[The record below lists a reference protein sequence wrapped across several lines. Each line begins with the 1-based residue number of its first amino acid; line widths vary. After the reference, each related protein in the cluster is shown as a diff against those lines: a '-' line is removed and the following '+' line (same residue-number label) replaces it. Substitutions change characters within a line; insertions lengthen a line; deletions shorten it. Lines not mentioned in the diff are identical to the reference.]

1 MMSARAVKKAVLLVA
16 GLGTRFLPLSKT
28 ISKELWPL
36 LNRPIVDYII
46 DEIKSSG
53 IKEIIFVIS
62 PENKILRSY
71 LRRNLKVEEILK
83 EKGKK
88 EILKDFQKHER
99 SFQGL
104 FLSFVCQKKP
114 LGLGDAIL
122 QTKSKVGKHPFIVC
136 FNDDVI
142 VSSTSCLLQLIKVF
156 EKYGKT
162 VIAIKRVPKERVGFY
177 GSLKVKKVG
186 PRLYQIKG
194 IIEKP
199 RPGEAYSNLVVDGR
213 YLLTSEV
220 FDYLGKPG
228 SFFQGEI
235 ILANTLEQMIKAGI
249 IVYGYEFEGKWLEC
263 GNVQNWLKSN
273 LYLAK
278 REFKNFKQN

>member
-1 MMSARAVKKAVLLVA
+1 MSARAVKKAVLLVA

-142 VSSTSCLLQLIKVF
+142 VSSTPCLLQLIKVF

>member
-1 MMSARAVKKAVLLVA
+1 MSARAVKKAVLLVA

-104 FLSFVCQKKP
+104 SLSFVCQKKP

>member
-1 MMSARAVKKAVLLVA
+1 
-16 GLGTRFLPLSKT
+16 
-28 ISKELWPL
+28 
-36 LNRPIVDYII
+36 
-46 DEIKSSG
+46 
-53 IKEIIFVIS
+53 
-62 PENKILRSY
+62 
-71 LRRNLKVEEILK
+71 
-83 EKGKK
+83 
-88 EILKDFQKHER
+88 
-99 SFQGL
+99 
-104 FLSFVCQKKP
+104 
-114 LGLGDAIL
+114 
-122 QTKSKVGKHPFIVC
+122 
-136 FNDDVI
+136 
-142 VSSTSCLLQLIKVF
+142 LLQLIKVF

-186 PRLYQIKG
+186 PRLCQIKE

-235 ILANTLEQMIKAGI
+235 ILANTFEQMIKAGI

>member
-1 MMSARAVKKAVLLVA
+1 MSARAVKKAVLLVA

-142 VSSTSCLLQLIKVF
+142 VSSTPCLLQLIKVF

-186 PRLYQIKG
+186 PRLYQIKE

>member
-1 MMSARAVKKAVLLVA
+1 MSARAVKKAVLLVA

-142 VSSTSCLLQLIKVF
+142 VSSTPCLLQLIKVF

-186 PRLYQIKG
+186 PRLCQIKE

>member
-1 MMSARAVKKAVLLVA
+1 MSARAVKKAVLLVA

-186 PRLYQIKG
+186 PRLCQIKE

>member
-1 MMSARAVKKAVLLVA
+1 MENVIKKAVLLVA
-16 GLGTRFLPLSKT
+16 GLGTRFLPLSKVL
-28 ISKELWPL
+28 SKELWPL
-36 LNRPIVDYII
+36 LNQPIVDYII
-46 DEIKSSG
+46 DEIKGSG
-53 IKEIIFVIS
+53 IKEIIFVVS
-62 PENKILRSY
+62 PENKILRNY
-71 LRRNLKVEEILK
+71 FKRNRKVEEILK
-83 EKGKK
+83 ERGKK
-88 EILKDFQKHER
+88 EFLRDFQKHQR

-104 FLSFVCQKKP
+104 SLSFVYQKKP
-114 LGLGDAIL
+114 LGLGHAIL
-122 QTKSKVGKHPFIVC
+122 QAKSKLGKDPFIVC

-142 VSSTSCLLQLIKVF
+142 VSSTPCSSQLIKVF

-162 VIAIKRVPKERVGFY
+162 VIAIKRVPKDRVGFY
-177 GSLKVKKVG
+177 GSLKVKKVA

-199 RPGEAYSNLVVDGR
+199 RPGEAYSNLVTDGR
-213 YLLTSEV
+213 YLLTTDV
-220 FDYLGKPG
+220 FDYLGKPE

-263 GNVQNWLKSN
+263 GNVQTWLKSN

-278 REFKNFKQN
+278 REFKNFK

>member
-1 MMSARAVKKAVLLVA
+1 LMSARAVKKAVLLVA

>member
-1 MMSARAVKKAVLLVA
+1 MSARAVKKAVLLVA

-199 RPGEAYSNLVVDGR
+199 RQGEAYSNLVVDGR

>member
-1 MMSARAVKKAVLLVA
+1 MSARVVKKAVLLVA